1 MNKLIGERI
10 KARRKQLELT
20 QADLA
25 FESDTSQGAISRYEL
40 GINEPTADAIITL
53 ALALNCSTDYLLG
66 LTDIPYREVSEN
78 ELPEDERLLLQLYR
92 EKSKEARQRIVEV
105 AKVI

>member
-10 KARRKQLELT
+10 KARRKQLGLT
-20 QADLA
+20 QSDLA
-25 FESDTSQGAISRYEL
+25 FESETSQGAISRYEL
-40 GINEPTADAIITL
+40 GINEPTAEAIITL
-53 ALALNCSTDYLLG
+53 AAALRCSTDYLLG
-66 LTDIPYREVSEN
+66 LTEIPYREINEN

-92 EKSKEARQRIVEV
+92 EKSAEARRKIVEV